1 MSQWTDSARSRLD
14 SYSSRVREEFGTSG
28 VDGNE
33 VAEDLRRHVQE
44 ELAGEKL
51 PVVTEQDVER
61 VLRRIGTPAPSA
73 VLTEDPPPEKPREE
87 KAPTEPPQASFPRP
101 GWWLLIFGGLLP
113 LGTIIFEYITGACAA
128 VLFNPLPTWGHIL
141 LTTLVPVSNTAVWL
155 ALRQKRL
162 EHLNSLRLMSGMALA
177 VSLIYMLLFLPF
189 TPFAFIGIIVYGLG
203 LVPLA
208 PFFSFLC
215 CGILTGD
222 LQKAAHHSKG
232 NRRILAGFGVALASL
247 ILLAVPMYLTTKGL
261 KMAASTDPVES
272 AKGVRLLRSWGQDEE
287 VLRACYGRPRAA
299 SNDLF
304 DWQPKISSELARTIY
319 YRVTGQPFNAVPPP
333 KLYAGRGR
341 WSVIEDEFT
350 WDNDQ
355 AGDAVGARVSG
366 LSMMN
371 SRQDGFIDPDGSF
384 AYLEWTLE
392 FKNTSR
398 RAREARA
405 QVLLPPGAVVS
416 RLTLWVNGEE
426 QEAAFGGR
434 SQVSSAYKAVVQQ
447 RRDPVLVTTCGP
459 DRILVQCF
467 PVPVDGTM
475 KARLGITAP
484 LQLMTKEAGLL
495 AWPRFLERNFT
506 LGTNFQHSLWIQSQ
520 MPLSTGDGK
529 LRADRASNGK
539 FGLHGELSDIELA
552 EGAGLIRAQRNAG
565 VPSCWTK
572 DLHSSNAIVQ
582 TVAEIPSKP
591 AKRIVV
597 VLDSSRGMHTARA
610 SLAKAL
616 TAVPAGHE
624 VAILLARDGC
634 EKILGITK
642 TGPDSERV
650 ILEAL
655 RKIDFDGGHDNLPAL
670 VQAWDLAAEADP
682 GIILW
687 LHGSQ
692 PLLMDS
698 GSQLRQRFDWRADG
712 PKLVDFQI
720 TPGPN
725 RVLETLDGVS
735 SIRLAARMGGVAED
749 LRSAVETVSTQTTRL
764 ALRRERRTLEEARSD
779 SGPAV
784 SEHLSRLW
792 AAEEIRSLAAKHQPE
807 QAARMAVLYQLV
819 TPVSGA
825 VVLETAQQYAQA
837 GLTPVPAETVPSVP
851 EPSSL
856 TLLVLMG
863 LGAWGVRA
871 RLMRTRQ
878 A

>member
-14 SYSSRVREEFGTSG
+14 NYSSQVREDYCTSG
-28 VDGNE
+28 ADGNE

-51 PVVTEQDVER
+51 PIVTEQDVER

-73 VLTEDPPPEKPREE
+73 ALTEDPPPEKNQDQ
-87 KAPTEPPQASFPRP
+87 KAPNEPSSSFPRP
-101 GWWLLIFGGLLP
+101 GWWLLILGGLLP

-128 VLFNPLPTWGHIL
+128 VLFNPLPTWGHVL
-141 LTTLVPVSNTAVWL
+141 LTTLVPVSNTAIWL

-162 EHLNSLRLMSGMALA
+162 EHLNCLRLVSGVALA

-189 TPFAFIGIIVYGLG
+189 TPFAFIGIAFYGLG

-222 LQKAAHHSKG
+222 LQKAGKHAES
-232 NRRILAGFGVALASL
+232 NRRILAGFGLGVSAL
-247 ILLAVPMYLTTKGL
+247 ILLALPMYLTTKGL
-261 KMAASTDPVES
+261 RMAASTDPVES
-272 AKGVRLLRSWGQDEE
+272 AKGIRLLRNWGQDEE

-299 SNDLF
+299 SNELF
-304 DWQPKISSELARTIY
+304 DWQPKISSEIARTVY

-350 WDNDQ
+350 WDEDQ

-366 LSMMN
+366 LSIMN
-371 SRQDGFIDPDGSF
+371 SRQDGLIDPDGSV

-392 FKNTSR
+392 FKNTSQ

-405 QVLLPPGAVVS
+405 QILLPPGAVVS

-434 SQVSSAYKAVVQQ
+434 SQVKTAYKSVVQQ

-459 DRILVQCF
+459 DRVLVQCF
-467 PVPVDGTM
+467 PVPVNGIM

-484 LQLMTKEAGLL
+484 LQLKTKEAGIL

-506 LGTNFQHSLWIQSQ
+506 LGTNFQHSLWVQSR
-520 MPLSTGDGK
+520 MPLSAGDGK
-529 LRADRASNGK
+529 LRADRSPAGN

-552 EGAGLIRAQRNAG
+552 DGIGLIRAQRTAG
-565 VPSCWTK
+565 VASCWTK

-582 TVAEIPSKP
+582 TISEVPTKP

-597 VLDSSRGMHTARA
+597 VLDSSRGMNPARA

-616 TAVPAGHE
+616 TAMPAGRE
-624 VAILLARDGC
+624 VVVLLARDGC
-634 EKILGITK
+634 EKVLGVTK
-642 TGPDSERV
+642 TGPDSEKV

-655 RKIDFDGGHDNLPAL
+655 RRVDFDGGHDNLPAL

-687 LHGSQ
+687 IHGPQ

-698 GSQLRQRFDWRADG
+698 GSQLRQRFDWRSDG
-712 PKLVDFQI
+712 PKLIDFQI
-720 TPGPN
+720 APGPN
-725 RVLETLDGVS
+725 RVLEALDGVS
-735 SIRLAARMGGVAED
+735 NIYLATRMGALGDD
-749 LRSAVETVSTQTTRL
+749 LRSTIEDVSTQRAQL
-764 ALRRERRTLEEARSD
+764 AIRRERRTLEEAN
-779 SGPAV
+779 SGLGSAV

-792 AAEEIRSLAAKHQPE
+792 AAQEIRSLAAKHHLE
-807 QAARMAVLYQLV
+807 QATSMAVLYQLV

-863 LGAWGVRA
+863 LGAWGMRA
-871 RLMRTRQ
+871 KLMGS
-878 A
+878 